1 MRALLLRRRGSL
13 SEVLAVIA
21 FAASAAILATV
32 LGGVLAFAGRAGDPA
47 QQGPDGIAGMLL
59 LCAVIATA
67 LLVPTAITLG
77 ASAAKLSLVRRER
90 DLAAI
95 RLVGGTTGQVAG
107 IAVLDVVIQALIG
120 AVVGIGVHLA
130 WTPLLTGLDFA
141 MTPFTVA
148 ELLPPWWAYPLLVIG
163 FVGLAA
169 FSASLALIGVVV
181 SPLGVARDSRTVR
194 VSLLRAA
201 VWVLVLIGFVAATRI
216 GYPDEGVAIAVLV
229 VFMMIVVGGVN
240 IIGPL
245 VVWLG
250 ARIVA
255 AVAPWPSWLVAAR
268 RLAADPRSGW
278 RSVSGITFG
287 LVVAGMLTLMS
298 LFAGSGDDPTTMAF
312 SHALLTGGYLTLG
325 IAALLAAVS
334 TGVTQA
340 SRVIDQARTYRS
352 QHIGGAD
359 LAQLHRARIVEVV
372 IPVLMSSVIATIST
386 LVLLSPVLSGM
397 TGSIAPVVQY
407 VVSGLAAYLLVA
419 LAVAVSAP
427 LVRRVALTSA

>member
-13 SEVLAVIA
+13 SEVLAVVA

-32 LGGVLAFAGRAGDPA
+32 LGGVLAFAGRAQDPA
-47 QQGPDGIAGMLL
+47 QSGPDDIAPLL
-59 LCAVIATA
+59 MICALVAAA
-67 LLVPTAITLG
+67 LLVPTAMTLG
-77 ASAAKLSLVRRER
+77 ASAAKLSLARRER

-107 IAVLDVVIQALIG
+107 IAVLDVVIQALLG
-120 AVVGIGVHLA
+120 AVIGIVVHVA
-130 WTPLLTGLDFA
+130 WTPLLTALDFSMA
-141 MTPFTVA
+141 PFA
-148 ELLPPWWAYPLLVIG
+148 IGELLLPWWAYPLLVLG

-201 VWVLVLIGFVAATRI
+201 VWVLLLVGFVVATRI
-216 GYPDEGVAIAVLV
+216 GYADEGVAVAVIV
-229 VFMMIVVGGVN
+229 VFMMIVVAGVN

-245 VVWLG
+245 VVWLA
-250 ARIVA
+250 ARLIA
-255 AVAPWPSWLVAAR
+255 ALAPWPSWLVAAR

-298 LFAGSGDDPTTMAF
+298 LFTDPGEDPSTAAISG
-312 SHALLTGGYLTLG
+312 ALLTGGYLTLG

-359 LAQLHRARIVEVV
+359 IAQLHRARIVEVV
-372 IPVLMSSVIATIST
+372 IPVLLSSVVATIST
-386 LVLLSPVLSGM
+386 LVLLTPALGGLA
-397 TGSIAPVVQY
+397 GSIAPVIQY
-407 VVSGLAAYLLVA
+407 VVSGLAAYVLVA

-427 LVRRVALTSA
+427 LVRRVALTTA